1 MEELGPNG
9 SLGKHPILMSQV
21 VTGATHRQGQYLL
34 LGAQAPGQNN
44 PRGKEEGFEECLG
57 IPQAA

>member
-9 SLGKHPILMSQV
+9 SLGKHPILMGQV

-44 PRGKEEGFEECLG
+44 PKREGRGF
-57 IPQAA
+57 